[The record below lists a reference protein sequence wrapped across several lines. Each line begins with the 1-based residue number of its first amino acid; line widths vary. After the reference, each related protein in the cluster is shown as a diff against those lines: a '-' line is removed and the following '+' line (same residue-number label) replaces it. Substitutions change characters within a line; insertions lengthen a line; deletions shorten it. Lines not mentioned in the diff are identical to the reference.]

1 MHQVEKRLQTSVTEE
16 GTNGEVR
23 VVEEVVSRGVSGGAE
38 EEEVRLEVAVT
49 SREVLGGEGS
59 KKRLGGLGWGL
70 LVLTLGILS
79 GSAFVFVRRRR
90 GRSRGGGGRRGS
102 SSGVPSCSASTVK
115 ILKIHV
121 KEDLNVV
128 PQLDGEEDRYSCYD
142 DVFLTTLEE
151 DIII

>member
-1 MHQVEKRLQTSVTEE
+1 MTEE

-23 VVEEVVSRGVSGGAE
+23 VVEEVVSRGADE
-38 EEEVRLEVAVT
+38 EVVRLEVAVT

-102 SSGVPSCSASTVK
+102 SSGVPSCSASTVR
-115 ILKIHV
+115 ILIS
-121 KEDLNVV
+121 L
-128 PQLDGEEDRYSCYD
+128 SS
-142 DVFLTTLEE
+142 F
-151 DIII
+151 